1 MSEAI
6 QLEHVVRMYPP
17 ARRIISDITLCIHR
31 GESICISGAPK
42 SGKTTLMKLIAGMEH
57 PSAGS
62 IYVMEEA
69 MHEMDADS
77 AADFR
82 NRNMAVMLQ
91 APYFVPGLTIWE
103 NIGLPLLV
111 RGVEPGQR
119 IKMVKQQL
127 KILEISN
134 VACAYPRQIP
144 LFEGQ
149 IASLARAL
157 IVQPKILLLDEIDA
171 NLSERE
177 TKQIAKILDG
187 IRQNNETT
195 MVYFTGRQRTE
206 LNTDRQFILDYGKI
220 REE

>member
-1 MSEAI
+1 
-6 QLEHVVRMYPP
+6 
-17 ARRIISDITLCIHR
+17 
-31 GESICISGAPK
+31 
-42 SGKTTLMKLIAGMEH
+42 
-57 PSAGS
+57 
-62 IYVMEEA
+62 
-69 MHEMDADS
+69 
-77 AADFR
+77 
-82 NRNMAVMLQ
+82 
-91 APYFVPGLTIWE
+91 
-103 NIGLPLLV
+103 
-111 RGVEPGQR
+111 
-119 IKMVKQQL
+119 MVKQQL